1 MASRGGIYHY
11 VPHAS
16 RAEWEALGW
25 VYASDLGLPHNQ
37 YSALYKWAGQGKPII
52 PYLDEERGKELEDL
66 DYIWPDSSAVD
77 KD

>member
-1 MASRGGIYHY
+1 MTKRGGIYHY

-16 RAEWEALGW
+16 RTEWEALGW

-52 PYLDEERGKELEDL
+52 PYLDEERDKELEDF
-66 DYIWPDSSAVD
+66 DYVWPDSSAVD

>member
-1 MASRGGIYHY
+1 MSSRGGIYHY

-25 VYASDLGLPHNQ
+25 VHASDLGLPHNQ
-37 YSALYKWAGQGKPII
+37 YSALYKWAGRGKPII
-52 PYLDEERGKELEDL
+52 PYLDEERDKELEDL